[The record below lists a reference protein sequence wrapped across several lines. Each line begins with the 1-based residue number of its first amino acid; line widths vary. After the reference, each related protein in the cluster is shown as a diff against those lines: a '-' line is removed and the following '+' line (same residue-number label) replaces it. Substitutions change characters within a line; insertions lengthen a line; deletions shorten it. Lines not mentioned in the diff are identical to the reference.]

1 MSETIGKMNINTD
14 LVSARTLSH
23 IDIEVHDIVEG
34 CYTEVKELLNTYR
47 VKLEHL
53 KDILVEEEI
62 IDGSVVYEM
71 VASCDLKNRKKSD
84 LRNFSD
90 AFDSFDQ
97 CISDS
102 DIILP

>member
-1 MSETIGKMNINTD
+1 MSIDPNNI
-14 LVSARTLSH
+14 SPRTASH
-23 IDIEVHDIVEG
+23 IDIEVHDIVEN

-62 IDGSVVYEM
+62 VDGDVVYGM
-71 VASCDLKNRKKSD
+71 IASCDLKSRIKSKD
-84 LRNFSD
+84 DTIQKYID
-90 AFDSFDQ
+90 AYDSFDQ
-97 CISDS
+97 YRDND